1 VLLTLSMGGGTR
13 DNMKDKHILLSHG
26 AGGKLSH
33 DLVEEFFLPAF
44 DNDLLR
50 ALDDS
55 AVIPIE
61 PSRLAFTTDSYVV
74 KPLFFPGGDIGR
86 LAICGTVNDLA
97 MAGARPLGLSA
108 SFILEEGLPIEDL
121 ERILASMKGAAQEAG
136 VKVVTGDTK
145 VVEHGAAEGIFIT
158 TAGVGQIPDGV
169 GIGSAQAKP
178 GDAVMVSGP
187 IGDHEIA
194 VLMARGEFSLQGEV
208 ESDCAPLNGL
218 VQAMLK
224 VCPEIH
230 SLRDPTRGGLATVLW
245 EIAASSKVGV
255 VIDEGKVP
263 IREQV
268 RAVCDLLGFD
278 PYYLANEGKLVA
290 FVPEGE
296 AEAVLKAM
304 QAHPLGGEAA
314 IVGKVTA
321 EHPGKVLLKTGI
333 GGHRLLEPLSGEQF
347 PRIC

>member
-1 VLLTLSMGGGTR
+1 
-13 DNMKDKHILLSHG
+13 MKDKRILLSHG

-50 ALDDS
+50 SLDDS
-55 AVIPIE
+55 AVIPVGPARI
-61 PSRLAFTTDSYVV
+61 AFTTDSYVV

-108 SFILEEGLPIEDL
+108 SFILEEGLPIGDL
-121 ERILASMKGAAQEAG
+121 EQVLASMKEAAKEAG
-136 VKVVTGDTK
+136 VRVVAGDTK

-158 TAGVGQIPDGV
+158 TAGIGICPEGV
-169 GIGSAQAKP
+169 VLGSAHARP
-178 GDAVMVSGP
+178 GDAVIVSGP
-187 IGDHEIA
+187 LGDHEIA

-208 ESDCAPLNGL
+208 QSDCAPLNGL
-218 VQAMLK
+218 VEAMLGA
-224 VCPEIH
+224 CPDIH
-230 SLRDPTRGGLATVLW
+230 CLRDPTRGGLATVLW
-245 EIAASSKVGV
+245 EIASSSKVGV
-255 VIDEGKVP
+255 VIDEAEVP
-263 IREQV
+263 IGEQI

-290 FVPEGE
+290 FVPEGK

-304 QAHPLGGEAA
+304 QTHPLGGDAA
-314 IVGKVTA
+314 IIGKVVA
-321 EHPGKVLLKTGI
+321 ENPGKVLLKTGI

>member
-1 VLLTLSMGGGTR
+1 
-13 DNMKDKHILLSHG
+13 MKDKRILLSHG

-33 DLVEEFFLPAF
+33 DLVEEFFLPSF

-55 AVIPIE
+55 AVIPLE
-61 PSRLAFTTDSYVV
+61 SSRLAFTTDSYVV

-121 ERILASMKGAAQEAG
+121 ERVLASMKKAAQEAG
-136 VKVVTGDTK
+136 VKVVAGDTK

-158 TAGVGQIPDGV
+158 TAGVGQIPEDV
-169 GIGSAQAKP
+169 AIGSAQAKP
-178 GDAVMVSGP
+178 GDFVMVSGP

-208 ESDCAPLNGL
+208 ESDCAPLNKL
-218 VQAMLK
+218 VEAMLK

-230 SLRDPTRGGLATVLW
+230 CLRDPTRGGLATVLW
-245 EIAASSKVGV
+245 EIANSSKVGV
-255 VIDEGKVP
+255 LIDEGKVP
-263 IREQV
+263 LREQV

-290 FVPEGE
+290 FVPKEK
-296 AEAVLKAM
+296 AEVVFKAM
-304 QAHPLGGEAA
+304 RKHRLGKEADV
-314 IVGKVTA
+314 IGIVTA

>member
-1 VLLTLSMGGGTR
+1 
-13 DNMKDKHILLSHG
+13 MKDKRILLSHG

-33 DLVEEFFLPAF
+33 DLVEEFFLPSF

-55 AVIPIE
+55 AVIPLE
-61 PSRLAFTTDSYVV
+61 SSRLAFTTDSYVV

-108 SFILEEGLPIEDL
+108 SFIIEEGLPIEDL
-121 ERILASMKGAAQEAG
+121 ERVLASMKKAAQEAG
-136 VKVVTGDTK
+136 VKVVAGDTK

-158 TAGVGQIPDGV
+158 TAGVGQIPEDV
-169 GIGSAQAKP
+169 AIGSAQAKP
-178 GDAVMVSGP
+178 GDFVMVSGP

-218 VQAMLK
+218 VEAMLK

-230 SLRDPTRGGLATVLW
+230 CLRDPTRGGLATVLW
-245 EIAASSKVGV
+245 EIANSSKVGV
-255 VIDEGKVP
+255 LIDEGKVP
-263 IREQV
+263 LREQV

-290 FVPEGE
+290 FVPKEK
-296 AEAVLKAM
+296 AEVVFKAM
-304 QAHPLGGEAA
+304 RKHRLGKEADV
-314 IVGKVTA
+314 IGIVTA

>member
-1 VLLTLSMGGGTR
+1 
-13 DNMKDKHILLSHG
+13 MKDKRILLSHG
-26 AGGKLSH
+26 AGGRMSH
-33 DLVEEFFLPAF
+33 DLLHELFVPFF
-44 DNDLLR
+44 DNALLR

-55 AVIPIE
+55 AVIPAG
-61 PSRLAFTTDSYVV
+61 PARLAFTTDSYVV

-97 MAGARPLGLSA
+97 MVGARPVGLSA
-108 SFILEEGLPIEDL
+108 SFILEEGFPLEDL
-121 ERILASMKGAAQEAG
+121 EGVLASMKGAAKEAG
-136 VKVVTGDTK
+136 VQVVTGDTK
-145 VVEHGAAEGIFIT
+145 VVEHGAAEGLYIT
-158 TAGVGQIPDGV
+158 TAGVGTIPDGV
-169 GIGSAQAKP
+169 AIGSAQAKP

-218 VQAMLK
+218 VDAMLK
-224 VCPEIH
+224 ACPEIH
-230 SLRDPTRGGLATVLW
+230 CLRDPTRGGLATVLW
-245 EIAASSKVGV
+245 EIAQASGTGV
-255 VIDEGKVP
+255 LIDEGEVP
-263 IREQV
+263 IRDEV
-268 RAVCDLLGFD
+268 RSVCDLLGFD

-296 AEAVLKAM
+296 VSKVLKAM
-304 QAHPLGGEAA
+304 RAHPLGREAA
-314 IVGKVTA
+314 IVGKVQA